1 MASERPEAAAVD
13 LDSTAPTPFGETRDR
28 RRSESLRRRLRA
40 AFRSRAGLIGVLIGL
55 LVLFWLLG
63 LANGNSVGNL
73 LSLTI
78 WGVMLGGVL
87 ALGTI
92 GLTLAYG
99 VLQFPNFGQGA
110 LITLGAYATFSLMDL
125 FPWAWAL
132 RPFSFGWNLLIG
144 LILSV
149 PIVGL
154 IALVCDFVLF
164 RPLRRFKAPILL
176 VTMASLA
183 VAFFLRSVIY
193 LGWGADFRFY
203 YVGRANPTLP
213 LPLGIRLQ
221 GDQLFVLVLAA
232 FLVFLV
238 YLLLDRTKMG
248 KAMRATA
255 NNPEL
260 AQVRGINT
268 ERIIAWTWVLSGGM
282 AAAGGVMLGLASQL
296 RPEMGFDLVLPMFAA
311 AILGGIG
318 SPLGALV
325 GAVIVGVAEQLSAG
339 FINPAY
345 GIGIAF
351 LIMIIVL
358 IVRPEGLFAQAG
370 D

>member
-1 MASERPEAAAVD
+1 MASETPEAGIVD
-13 LDSTAPTPFGETRDR
+13 LGAPAPFGESRDR
-28 RRSESLRRRLRA
+28 RRGESLRRRLRTA
-40 AFRSRAGLIGVLIGL
+40 LRSRKGLIVELIGL
-55 LVLFWLLG
+55 LVLFWFLG
-63 LANGNSVGNL
+63 FANGNSFGDL

-99 VLQFPNFGQGA
+99 VLQFPNFAQGA
-110 LITLGAYATFSLMDL
+110 LLTLGAYVTFSLMRL
-125 FPWAWAL
+125 FPWSGAL
-132 RPFSFGWNLLIG
+132 PPFSFGWNFLIG
-144 LILSV
+144 LAISM
-149 PIVGL
+149 PIVGV
-154 IALVCDFVLF
+154 IALACDFVLF
-164 RPLRRFKAPILL
+164 RPLRRLKASILL

-183 VAFFLRSVIY
+183 VAFFLRAVIY
-193 LGWGADFRFY
+193 LGWGADFENY
-203 YVGRANPTLP
+203 YVGRKNPILSLP
-213 LPLGIRLQ
+213 FGIRLQ
-221 GDQLFVLVLAA
+221 GDQLFVLALAA

-238 YLLLDRTKMG
+238 YLLLERTKMG

-268 ERIIAWTWVLSGGM
+268 ERIIAWTWILSGAM
-282 AAAGGVMLGLASQL
+282 AAAGGAMLGLASQL
-296 RPEMGFDLVLPMFAA
+296 RPEMGWDLVLPMFAA
-311 AILGGIG
+311 AILGSIG
-318 SPLGALV
+318 SPAGALV
-325 GAVIVGVAEQLSAG
+325 GAIIVGIAEQLSAG

-345 GIGIAF
+345 GLGIAF
-351 LIMIIVL
+351 LIMIVVL